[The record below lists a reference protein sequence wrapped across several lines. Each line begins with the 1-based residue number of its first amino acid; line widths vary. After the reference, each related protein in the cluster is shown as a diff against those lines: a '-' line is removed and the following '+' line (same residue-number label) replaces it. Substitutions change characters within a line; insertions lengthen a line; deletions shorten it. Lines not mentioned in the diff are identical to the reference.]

1 MRLLKIKSYAKINL
15 SLNVLGKLNSNLHKI
30 ESVISFVKLH
40 DLIYIK
46 SIVSKNHKINF
57 IGKFAKGIN
66 KKNSIQKLLTL
77 LEKEKLLKN
86 KKFKITVVKNIPN
99 KSGLGGGS
107 MNAAS
112 IINFFIKKKFIKLK
126 QKQLYNITKL
136 IGEDVILGITKK
148 NTILSSN
155 GKLSKF
161 NKSLN
166 FNVLI
171 TKPNFGCSTKFI
183 YSKVSTFSNAKY
195 SRPKKSL
202 LGVNS
207 IINSKND
214 LEKPAF
220 KNYPKLKKI
229 NFFLSKLPNLLFV
242 RMTGSGSAILAYFQ
256 SKKSAVI
263 ASREFKKKFKNYW
276 CIVSKTI

>member
-30 ESVISFVKLH
+30 ESLISFVKLH

-136 IGEDVILGITKK
+136 IGEDVIL
-148 NTILSSN
+148 
-155 GKLSKF
+155 
-161 NKSLN
+161 
-166 FNVLI
+166 
-171 TKPNFGCSTKFI
+171 
-183 YSKVSTFSNAKY
+183 
-195 SRPKKSL
+195 
-202 LGVNS
+202 
-207 IINSKND
+207 
-214 LEKPAF
+214 
-220 KNYPKLKKI
+220 
-229 NFFLSKLPNLLFV
+229 
-242 RMTGSGSAILAYFQ
+242 
-256 SKKSAVI
+256 
-263 ASREFKKKFKNYW
+263 
-276 CIVSKTI
+276 